1 MTKTMKEINTA
12 PAVKI
17 KKPMN
22 IMKREKTVER
32 PAVSF
37 PSTIKDIPKPIL
49 SLNNNRKR
57 VDATDNVR
65 LMMARLV

>member
-1 MTKTMKEINTA
+1 MTKTMKEMNTA

-17 KKPMN
+17 KNPMN
-22 IMKREKTVER
+22 IMKCEKTVEK
-32 PAVSF
+32 PAVNF

-49 SLNNNRKR
+49 SLDNNRKS

-65 LMMARLV
+65 LIMVRLV